1 MPKIKSI
8 RGMSDIIP
16 QDIGIWH
23 AVEDSIRSIF
33 NTYGYEEIRF
43 PVVEKT
49 ELFSRSVGEFTDI
62 VAKEM
67 YTFKDKKGDGIA
79 LRPEGTA
86 GCVRACLE
94 HDLLRVDSPRLWYM
108 GPMFRY
114 ERPQKGRS
122 RQFHQASAEVFGIKD
137 PHIDAELIMLTRS
150 LWEHLGINNKLSLHI
165 NSLGSAETQAK
176 YKTLLQKYFEPFIK
190 ELDKDSKRKIEENPL
205 RILDSKLKEVI
216 SMLDEAPKILD
227 YLDKESEVHFN
238 QLKNLLD
245 KAKIPFEV
253 NHKLVRGLDYY
264 NKTVFE
270 WKANDLGSQDTVCGG
285 GRYDSLVEQLG
296 GKSYPAAGF
305 SIGIE
310 RLILILNSIST
321 KNLSKQPV
329 LDCFMVCLSKEVFSY
344 ALLCSE
350 EIRKKVPGVNLKLNL
365 EATSANSQFKKA
377 DKSGANLAI
386 IIGEE
391 EKENKTLSIKY
402 LREKIP
408 QETISLDL
416 LINKLLKFFGE

>member
-23 AVEDSIRSIF
+23 TVEDSIRSIF

-165 NSLGSAETQAK
+165 NSLGSADTQA
-176 YKTLLQKYFEPFIK
+176 
-190 ELDKDSKRKIEENPL
+190 
-205 RILDSKLKEVI
+205 
-216 SMLDEAPKILD
+216 
-227 YLDKESEVHFN
+227 
-238 QLKNLLD
+238 
-245 KAKIPFEV
+245 
-253 NHKLVRGLDYY
+253 
-264 NKTVFE
+264 
-270 WKANDLGSQDTVCGG
+270 
-285 GRYDSLVEQLG
+285 
-296 GKSYPAAGF
+296 
-305 SIGIE
+305 
-310 RLILILNSIST
+310 
-321 KNLSKQPV
+321 
-329 LDCFMVCLSKEVFSY
+329 
-344 ALLCSE
+344 
-350 EIRKKVPGVNLKLNL
+350 
-365 EATSANSQFKKA
+365 
-377 DKSGANLAI
+377 
-386 IIGEE
+386 
-391 EKENKTLSIKY
+391 
-402 LREKIP
+402 
-408 QETISLDL
+408 
-416 LINKLLKFFGE
+416 

>member
-1 MPKIKSI
+1 M
-8 RGMSDIIP
+8 
-16 QDIGIWH
+16 
-23 AVEDSIRSIF
+23 
-33 NTYGYEEIRF
+33 
-43 PVVEKT
+43 
-49 ELFSRSVGEFTDI
+49 GEFTDI

-216 SMLDEAPKILD
+216 SMLDEAP
-227 YLDKESEVHFN
+227 
-238 QLKNLLD
+238 
-245 KAKIPFEV
+245 
-253 NHKLVRGLDYY
+253 
-264 NKTVFE
+264 
-270 WKANDLGSQDTVCGG
+270 
-285 GRYDSLVEQLG
+285 
-296 GKSYPAAGF
+296 
-305 SIGIE
+305 
-310 RLILILNSIST
+310 
-321 KNLSKQPV
+321 
-329 LDCFMVCLSKEVFSY
+329 
-344 ALLCSE
+344 
-350 EIRKKVPGVNLKLNL
+350 
-365 EATSANSQFKKA
+365 
-377 DKSGANLAI
+377 
-386 IIGEE
+386 
-391 EKENKTLSIKY
+391 
-402 LREKIP
+402 
-408 QETISLDL
+408 
-416 LINKLLKFFGE
+416 